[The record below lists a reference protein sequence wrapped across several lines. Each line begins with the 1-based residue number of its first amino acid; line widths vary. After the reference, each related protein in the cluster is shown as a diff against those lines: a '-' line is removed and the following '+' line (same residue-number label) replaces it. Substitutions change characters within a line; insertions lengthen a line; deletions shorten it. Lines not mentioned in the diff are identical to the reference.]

1 MENALDI
8 NRTPELIAEEINL
21 IKNQTK
27 VMVIYNTI
35 EIGRKLTE
43 AKSKIPH
50 GEWGKWLE
58 EKVDCSKSTANNL
71 MRIFEEYGSEQ
82 MALFGETPPKFQAL
96 GNLGYSQLVAMLSV
110 PEEERE
116 DFINEN
122 EVENLSTR
130 ELEKLIKERDQERKA
145 KEEAIAAKEEAEKK
159 ERVIT
164 ENYEELAAANR
175 KYHAEV
181 AELNKQIEVIKNRL
195 ADAESAA
202 GDQEEID
209 CLQNQLQEAT
219 EKITAA
225 NTNIEELKKQLQE
238 KPIDVTPII
247 KEVVPPE
254 VEDELE
260 RLRAELNKGSL
271 SAAETHFKVRLEVL
285 AGNFNELLAALD
297 DIGQDKKEKYKAAI
311 RNLACKITEQIE

>member
-8 NRTPELIAEEINL
+8 NRTPELIAEEINH

-58 EKVDCSKSTANNL
+58 EKVDYSKSTANNL

-96 GNLGYSQLVAMLSV
+96 GNLGYSQLVALLSV
-110 PEEERE
+110 PDEERE
-116 DFINEN
+116 NFINEN

-130 ELEKLIKERDQERKA
+130 ELEKLIKERDQERKD
-145 KEEAIAAKEEAEKK
+145 KEKALAAKEEAENNIKQMSEIYNATK
-159 ERVIT
+159 Q
-164 ENYEELAAANR
+164 ANH
-175 KYHAEV
+175 KYLDEIH
-181 AELNKQIEVIKNRL
+181 ELNKQIEGIKNRL
-195 ADAESAA
+195 ADAESAT

-209 CLQNQLQEAT
+209 CLQNQLQEAV
-219 EKITAA
+219 EKIAAA
-225 NTNIEELKKQLQE
+225 NTNIEELKKQLKE

-254 VEDELE
+254 VEEELE
-260 RLRAELNKGSL
+260 RMRKALAVPFP

-285 AGNFNELLAALD
+285 ASNFNELLAALD
-297 DIGQDKKEKYKAAI
+297 DIEPEKKDKYKAAI
-311 RNLACKITEQIE
+311 RNLAKAITDQID